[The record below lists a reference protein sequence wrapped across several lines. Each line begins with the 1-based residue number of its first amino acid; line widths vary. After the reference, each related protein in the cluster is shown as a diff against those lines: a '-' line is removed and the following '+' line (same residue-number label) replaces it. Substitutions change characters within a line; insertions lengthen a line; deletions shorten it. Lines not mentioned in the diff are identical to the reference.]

1 MTEFANYK
9 APRADEAVLCEP
21 SAGAW
26 ARVASRNAHASN
38 AQLNN
43 AQASNA
49 LASSPTTSITSANSS
64 SQVNASFSASE
75 ILWSGIPLR
84 DIRNWTRRD
93 AIRFSHCNT
102 NSCSDLTSDCLNESK
117 LWYVSGH
124 QPELFHPGVWFKNFV
139 LYEAAREQNA
149 VSLNVVIDHD
159 AASPVSIV
167 VPTKNDDG
175 TIGSKVVTLEGWTG
189 LGTHLD
195 FSTESPDLNVPWEL
209 TIDHGNLRWQK
220 FQDDVSELLAPL
232 NISKPLIQKMVPMI
246 RESISSG
253 APIGKAIAMA
263 RHQIERECGIHNYEV
278 LFSQLAQGRG
288 FAAFVYEILSSI
300 DSFRAIYHR
309 SRNDYRIYHQIK
321 NDSQPIPPL
330 AEQSKDGFI
339 WTEAPFWVYSNESPT
354 RRALWIRHAN
364 HQIILSDLHEWESQ
378 VDCAAD
384 FESVTAW
391 WQSLI
396 RSQVAIR
403 PRALTSTLFMR
414 LAIGD
419 LFVHGIG
426 GGKYDQ
432 ITDLIIERWCGIT
445 APTFAVA
452 TATLF
457 LPMKHHAASSRCT
470 RLTTEARDRLRD
482 YRFNPERLVTDAS
495 SEETRDLR
503 SQLLQR
509 IQSIPTGAAKIPWHE
524 SLQGLKSTIR
534 SLLTQETQIDQAS
547 LSSDLQASIAEDLQQ
562 KLRSSREYSIAV
574 FPDDW
579 TQEKLRSL
587 ANHSLE
593 NYSLANH
600 NMQLADDRI
609 VHMNP

>member
-21 SAGAW
+21 PASEW
-26 ARVASRNAHASN
+26 ARVASTN
-38 AQLNN
+38 AQ
-43 AQASNA
+43 
-49 LASSPTTSITSANSS
+49 
-64 SQVNASFSASE
+64 SFSSTNTTADNRSQSSESLSTSE

-84 DIRNWTRRD
+84 DIRLWTRRD

-102 NSCSDLTSDCLNESK
+102 NSCSDLTSDCLNDYK

-159 AASPVSIV
+159 VASPVSIA

-175 TIGSKVVTLEGWTG
+175 TIGSQVVALEGWAG
-189 LGTHLD
+189 LR
-195 FSTESPDLNVPWEL
+195 SQSESSSESHDLNVPWEL
-209 TIDHGNLRWQK
+209 TVDDGSLHWQK
-220 FQDDVSELLAPL
+220 FQDDISEFLAPL
-232 NISKPLIQKMVPMI
+232 NIGKPLIQKMVPMI

-263 RHQIERECGIHNYEV
+263 RHQIERDCGIYNYEV

-300 DSFRAIYHR
+300 ESFRAIYHR
-309 SRNDYRIYHQIK
+309 SRNDYRVYHQIK
-321 NDSQPIPPL
+321 NESQPIPPL
-330 AEQSKDGFI
+330 AEQSKGGFV
-339 WTEAPFWVYSNESPT
+339 WTEAPFWVYSTKSPT
-354 RRALWIRHAN
+354 RHALWIRHAN
-364 HQIILSDLHEWESQ
+364 HRIILSDLHEWESQ
-378 VDCAAD
+378 IDCDAD
-384 FESVTAW
+384 FEAITAW
-391 WQSLI
+391 WQNLM

-457 LPMKHHAASSRCT
+457 LPMKQDTTQSRCT
-470 RLTTEARDRLRD
+470 LLTSESRDRLRD
-482 YRFNPERLVTDAS
+482 YRFNPERLVTGAS
-495 SEETRDLR
+495 SEKTRTLR
-503 SQLLQR
+503 AEIMKR
-509 IQSIPTGAAKIPWHE
+509 IKNIPTGAAKIRWHE
-524 SLQGLKSTIR
+524 SLQKLKSAIR
-534 SLLTQETQIDQAS
+534 FSLSEEIQIDQPS
-547 LSSDLQASIAEDLQQ
+547 LTSELQASIAGDLQQ

-574 FPDDW
+574 FPDGW
-579 TQEKLRSL
+579 TQEKLHSL
-587 ANHSLE
+587 AEHSMLTSDDDHHINHVASISISGDV
-593 NYSLANH
+593 N
-600 NMQLADDRI
+600 
-609 VHMNP
+609 